1 MVSPEI
7 NVAIRFN
14 ELWVLHADVI
24 RIGELCAHL
33 LPRLL
38 ALVDGVIPQ
47 EDTALTGQVKGNRD
61 NLHENAPFKC
71 PAAETLV
78 KLKHLHMSTNREG
91 TEHEQRG
98 Y

>member
-7 NVAIRFN
+7 NVAVRCN

-47 EDTALTGQVKGNRD
+47 EDTALTGQVKGNK
-61 NLHENAPFKC
+61 NKLHENAPFKC
-71 PAAETLV
+71 PTAETLV

-91 TEHEQRG
+91 ASLTNC
-98 Y
+98 